1 MMYDKLWNVKKDIP
15 RGSGISGRFT
25 AAPKGRSKTSRLAA
39 RKLAYLKV
47 ANSSRLAETAMP
59 SATPRADPLHP
70 SITTAAKV
78 LRAMEASSTST
89 NHGSPHP

>member
-1 MMYDKLWNVKKDIP
+1 MP
-15 RGSGISGRFT
+15 SGSGISGRFT
-25 AAPKGRSKTSRLAA
+25 AVPKGRSKTSRLAA

-47 ANSSRLAETAMP
+47 ANSRRLAETAMP
-59 SATPRADPLHP
+59 RAMPRPDPLHA

-78 LRAMEASSTST
+78 LRTMEASSTKT